1 MACGCKKNQFN
12 RRPVSGPKPMG
23 AIRPV
28 QRTTQNII
36 MPIPTPIQAQG
47 MNQTTSQTPTPQ
59 RSASG
64 AYNEKKKMQQVR
76 RDAMRRAFNR

>member
-12 RRPVSGPKPMG
+12 RRQSSGIKPVG

-36 MPIPTPIQAQG
+36 TPIQSQSVS
-47 MNQTTSQTPTPQ
+47 QTASQTPTPQ

-76 RDAMRRAFNR
+76 RDAVRRAFNR

>member
-12 RRPVSGPKPMG
+12 RRPVSGPRPMG

-36 MPIPTPIQAQG
+36 MPIQPQG

>member
-1 MACGCKKNQFN
+1 MACGCKNNQFS
-12 RRPVSGPKPMG
+12 RRQASGPRPVG

-36 MPIPTPIQAQG
+36 TPIQNQG

-76 RDAMRRAFNR
+76 RDAVKRAFNR